1 MRKESYSTNRDVKK
15 IMSLLLAFVL
25 VIGLFSL
32 PVSADE
38 LAIAEDLTGKLIIVH
53 TNDTHGGEVAVEGES
68 IGISGVA
75 QIVADYEAAGAEVF
89 LFSAGDAIQGAPL
102 VNLSEGQTAIKFMN
116 LAGYD
121 LMVPG
126 NHEFDFGY
134 ENLKEL
140 EELAEFPII
149 SANILNKQTG
159 KAEFGNSIILETG
172 IGKIGIFGLTTAETQ
187 TKANPKYVASLTFQ
201 ANEEMYKVA
210 QDEVEELKELGADYI
225 ISVVHLGIDEGSR
238 PNTSYDLID
247 NVEGIDVVIDGH
259 SHSVIEAGTEYNG
272 TFLTSAGT
280 KYSHVGIIIMD
291 EENIET
297 KLISAADYNKVNEEV
312 NAYVNE
318 VNTEIDTQLSEVF
331 ATTEIL
337 LDGNKDPGV
346 RTQETNLGNFSA
358 DAILW
363 AANEAVGGGVD
374 AAITNGGGIRESI
387 QAGDISMKDMK
398 TVFPFGNTVTT
409 VEITGAQLI
418 EVLEASTFCT
428 PVSVGAFPQVSA
440 IEFTIDT
447 SVPYENGE
455 QFPETTYYAPANPGA
470 RIKDVKVAGE
480 PVELDK
486 TYIIATNDFL
496 AEGGDTYYLFKDL
509 EQYDTYVALEDAL
522 VNYTQEVL
530 DGVITEEKYGL
541 PKGQITIVSEVVVP
555 EESVEEVP
563 VEVEPVEEAP
573 LVLEPVEEETVIPE
587 EPVAE
592 QPVAA
597 IGTYTV
603 VKGDNLWK
611 IAAKYLDSGARYT
624 EIFELNKDSIS
635 NPNFIYPSQVFVM
648 PAK

>member
-102 VNLSEGQTAIKFMN
+102 VNLSGGQTAIKFMN

-272 TFLTSAGT
+272 AFLTSAGT

-318 VNTEIDTQLSEVF
+318 VNTEIDAQLSEVF

-337 LDGNKDPGV
+337 LDGNRDPGV

-418 EVLEASTFCT
+418 EVLEASTFST

-496 AEGGDTYYLFKDL
+496 ADGGDTYYLFKDL

-555 EESVEEVP
+555 EESVEEL
-563 VEVEPVEEAP
+563 PVEEETAIP
-573 LVLEPVEEETVIPE
+573 EEPVEEETVIPE

>member
-1 MRKESYSTNRDVKK
+1 M
-15 IMSLLLAFVL
+15 
-25 VIGLFSL
+25 LFRS
-32 PVSADE
+32 
-38 LAIAEDLTGKLIIVH
+38 
-53 TNDTHGGEVAVEGES
+53 
-68 IGISGVA
+68 
-75 QIVADYEAAGAEVF
+75 
-89 LFSAGDAIQGAPL
+89 
-102 VNLSEGQTAIKFMN
+102 
-116 LAGYD
+116 
-121 LMVPG
+121 
-126 NHEFDFGY
+126 
-134 ENLKEL
+134 
-140 EELAEFPII
+140 
-149 SANILNKQTG
+149 
-159 KAEFGNSIILETG
+159 
-172 IGKIGIFGLTTAETQ
+172 
-187 TKANPKYVASLTFQ
+187 
-201 ANEEMYKVA
+201 
-210 QDEVEELKELGADYI
+210 
-225 ISVVHLGIDEGSR
+225 
-238 PNTSYDLID
+238 
-247 NVEGIDVVIDGH
+247 
-259 SHSVIEAGTEYNG
+259 
-272 TFLTSAGT
+272 
-280 KYSHVGIIIMD
+280 
-291 EENIET
+291 
-297 KLISAADYNKVNEEV
+297 
-312 NAYVNE
+312 
-318 VNTEIDTQLSEVF
+318 
-331 ATTEIL
+331 
-337 LDGNKDPGV
+337 
-346 RTQETNLGNFSA
+346 
-358 DAILW
+358 
-363 AANEAVGGGVD
+363 
-374 AAITNGGGIRESI
+374 
-387 QAGDISMKDMK
+387 
-398 TVFPFGNTVTT
+398 
-409 VEITGAQLI
+409 
-418 EVLEASTFCT
+418 
-428 PVSVGAFPQVSA
+428 PQVSA

>member
-102 VNLSEGQTAIKFMN
+102 VNLSGGQTAIKFMN

-272 TFLTSAGT
+272 AFLTSAGT

-318 VNTEIDTQLSEVF
+318 VNTEIDAQLSEVF

-337 LDGNKDPGV
+337 LDGNRDPGV

-418 EVLEASTFCT
+418 EVLEASTFST

-555 EESVEEVP
+555 EESVEEL
-563 VEVEPVEEAP
+563 PVEEETAIP
-573 LVLEPVEEETVIPE
+573 EEPVEEETVIPE